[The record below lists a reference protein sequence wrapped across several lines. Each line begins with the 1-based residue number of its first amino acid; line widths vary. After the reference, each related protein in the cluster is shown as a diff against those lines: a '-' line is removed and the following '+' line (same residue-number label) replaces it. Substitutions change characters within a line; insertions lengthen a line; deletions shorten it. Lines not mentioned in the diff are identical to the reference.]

1 MLKDGGSTVLLV
13 VGYVL
18 TCFTSFSMLHVVLP
32 VNLLLFYLICEETKK
47 NPVPVK
53 QKAGGGG
60 GLHRYVKIFKKKTKL
75 HFEHTRPYGN
85 RTVTSKT
92 FVL

>member
-1 MLKDGGSTVLLV
+1 MFYFFFYAARGATCEFTFVLFDLRR
-13 VGYVL
+13 
-18 TCFTSFSMLHVVLP
+18 
-32 VNLLLFYLICEETKK
+32 NKK

-60 GLHRYVKIFKKKTKL
+60 LHRYVKIFKKKKKKL